1 MNLSKKRLV
10 SLFLALAMLCSAL
23 SLTVFAVNTLNTE
36 LGCVTQ
42 DNDIVLY
49 GASLADDT
57 YTLKYECEEA
67 ALAEY
72 ANICSLTISGGA
84 DATYTGLIAENR
96 APVDADAIG
105 VYDSQDH
112 RIGSIPL
119 ATLSAANPGEK
130 LYSFAAISDVHVG
143 RGGTN
148 SIQHFTAATKYFES
162 NDEVAFVALCGD
174 AVDNAVDASQLEAY
188 QSIVANLQKPVY
200 LAAGN
205 HEGVNLDNAGKSYDD
220 VKTYFKQNAF
230 PNINQ
235 ELFYS
240 FEQGNDVFI
249 MVGVYGN
256 YNYDRTFSD
265 AELQWLQKTLEA
277 NKDKRCFLFHHYFP
291 KEGSGD
297 AINFDNG
304 YDGLRGYKGEVFYS
318 LLSHYSNVIYFHG
331 HSHEEFAI
339 QEMNAMNN
347 YDKLFSI
354 HSVHIP
360 ALGYPKKVSG
370 TSLTNNFA
378 GSEGYIVDVYE
389 NAIILRG
396 QDFVNDKFLPIATYL
411 LDTTLQ
417 NVEADS
423 YSDPTGTIVNK
434 NSNVLKA
441 GSGWYNSTVAKSTI
455 TNISF
460 VESYNGAYDEL
471 WDASISN
478 NDQVA
483 VYRNGTQLY
492 IVGSKGIIANS
503 DSREMFKG
511 FTALEEISGL
521 EHLNTSHVTMALSM
535 FENCTALE
543 KLDLSDWDLTNVI
556 GQYNGA
562 SRMFFNCASLK
573 DIRLPENICQN
584 TVYTVA
590 FTSTFQGCASL
601 EQIDLSFLS
610 GKVVGLASFLNG
622 CYSLTDVTFADCTI
636 RDTTSLFDSCSALV
650 SVDLSNMTLLATN
663 MQNTFRNCTALHTV
677 ILPEA
682 FDTTVV
688 TDMRGMFMNCA
699 SLVLDCSA
707 WETPATLT
715 DFNLGAPEVIGPYNY
730 LASLRGDYNLDNQA
744 NSEDVIYLLWHTMF
758 PKDYPLISRGDFTRD
773 NQVNNED
780 VIYLLWHT
788 MFPESYPL

>member
-1 MNLSKKRLV
+1 MKLSINRFI

-23 SLTVFAVNTLNTE
+23 SLTVFAGETVNTI
-36 LGCVTQ
+36 GCVTQ
-42 DNDIVLY
+42 DNDIILY

-105 VYDSQDH
+105 VYDSQGH
-112 RIGSIPL
+112 RVGSIPL

-130 LYSFAAISDVHVG
+130 LYSFAAISDVHIG

-148 SIQHFTAATKYFES
+148 SIQHFTAATEYFEA
-162 NDEVAFVALCGD
+162 NEDIAFVALCGD
-174 AVDNAVDASQLEAY
+174 AVDNAVNVSQLEAY
-188 QSIVANLQKPVY
+188 QSIVADLQKPIY

-205 HEGVNLDNAGKSYDD
+205 HEGVNLDNAEKSYDD
-220 VKTYFKQNAF
+220 VKTYFKQNAY

-256 YNYDRTFSD
+256 YNHDRTFSD
-265 AELQWLQKTLEA
+265 AELQWLYEILEA
-277 NKDKRCFLFHHYFP
+277 NKDKRCFLFHHYFNQD
-291 KEGSGD
+291 GSGD
-297 AINFDNG
+297 AVDCYTEN
-304 YDGLRGYKGEVFYS
+304 DGLRGYKGEVFYS
-318 LLSHYSNVIYFHG
+318 LLSHYSNVIHFHG

-347 YDKLFSI
+347 YDNLLGS

-360 ALGYPKKVSG
+360 SLGYPKKVSG
-370 TSLTNNFA
+370 SSLVSNFA

-396 QDFVNDKFLPIATYL
+396 RDFANEKFLPIATYQ
-411 LDTTLQ
+411 LDTTPK
-417 NVEADS
+417 NVEDDS

-441 GSGWYNSTVAKSTI
+441 GSGWYNSAVAKNTI
-455 TNISF
+455 TKISF
-460 VESYNGAYDEL
+460 VESYAGAYEEL
-471 WDASISN
+471 WDASISEN
-478 NDQVA
+478 YKVA
-483 VYRNGTQLY
+483 VYRNGTELY
-492 IVGSKGIIANS
+492 IVGSNGVIANS

-535 FENCTALE
+535 FEDCTSLK
-543 KLDLSDWDLTNVI
+543 KLDLSGWDLANVS
-556 GQYNGA
+556 GQYSGA
-562 SRMFFNCASLK
+562 SRMFFNCTSLK
-573 DIRLPENICQN
+573 EVRLAENLCKNYI
-584 TVYTVA
+584 YTSY
-590 FTSTFQGCASL
+590 FTAMFQGCASL

-610 GKVVGLASFLNG
+610 GKNVGLVSFLKD
-622 CYSLTDVTFADCTI
+622 CFSLTDVTFADCTI
-636 RDTTSLFDSCSALV
+636 WATTSLFDSCRALLT
-650 SVDLSNMTLLATN
+650 VDLSDATILASS
-663 MQNTFRNCTALHTV
+663 MQNTFRNCTSLHTV

-699 SLVLDCSA
+699 SLVLDCST
-707 WETPATLT
+707 WETPADLT
-715 DFNLGAPEVIGPYNY
+715 DFNLGAPGVIEPYHFS
-730 LASLRGDYNLDNQA
+730 ASLPGDFTTDSQVNN
-744 NSEDVIYLLWHTMF
+744 EDVIYLLWHTMF
-758 PKDYPLISRGDFTRD
+758 PKDYPLTSSGDFTRD
-773 NQVNNED
+773 GQVNNED
-780 VIYLLWHT
+780 VIHLLWHT
-788 MFPESYPL
+788 MFPDDYPL

>member
-1 MNLSKKRLV
+1 MKLMNKRLV

-23 SLTVFAVNTLNTE
+23 SLTVFAVETVNTI
-36 LGCVTQ
+36 GCVTQ
-42 DNDIVLY
+42 DNDIILY

-143 RGGTN
+143 LPNTDCIPN
-148 SIQHFTAATKYFES
+148 FMKATEYFET
-162 NDEVAFVALCGD
+162 NDEIEFVMLGGD
-174 AVDNAVDASQLEAY
+174 AVDNAVDTAQLEAY
-188 QSIVANLQKPVY
+188 QSIVADLQKPIY

-205 HEGVNLDNAGKSYDD
+205 HETVNLYSEGKSYDD
-220 VKTYFKQNAF
+220 VKAYFKQNAY
-230 PNINQ
+230 PTINQ
-235 ELFYS
+235 ELYYTI
-240 FEQGNDVFI
+240 EQGNDVFI
-249 MVGVYGN
+249 VVGIYGS
-256 YNYDRTFSD
+256 YNHDLTFSD
-265 AELQWLQKTLEA
+265 AELLWLQETLEA

-297 AINFDNG
+297 AVNLHTEF
-304 YDGLRGYKGEVFYS
+304 DGLRGYKGEIFYS
-318 LLSHYSNVIYFHG
+318 MLSHYSNVIYFHG
-331 HSHEEFAI
+331 HSHEEFAVQEI
-339 QEMNAMNN
+339 NEMNT
-347 YDKLFSI
+347 YDNLLGI

-360 ALGYPKKVSG
+360 
-370 TSLTNNFA
+370 SLVYTKTVVDSTLASNFA

-396 QDFVNDKFLPIATYL
+396 RDFVNDKFLPIATYL

-434 NSNVLKA
+434 NSTVLKP
-441 GSGWYNSTVAKSTI
+441 GSGWYNSTAAKSTI
-455 TNISF
+455 TKISF

-471 WDASISN
+471 WDASISEN
-478 NDQVA
+478 YKVT
-483 VYRNGTQLY
+483 VYRDNTQLY
-492 IVGSKGIIANS
+492 IVSNNGVIANS

-521 EHLNTSHVTMALSM
+521 EHVNTSHVTMALSM
-535 FENCTALE
+535 FEDCTALE
-543 KLDLSDWDLTNVI
+543 KMDLSGWDLANVT
-556 GQYNGA
+556 GEYNGV
-562 SRMFFNCASLK
+562 SRMFYNCASLQ
-573 DIRLPENICQN
+573 DVRLPENICEN
-584 TVYTVA
+584 YLLPIY
-590 FTSTFQGCASL
+590 FTSMFQSCASL
-601 EQIDLSFLS
+601 KQLDLSFLS
-610 GKVVGLASFLNG
+610 GKNVGLIYFFKD
-622 CYSLTDVTFADCTI
+622 CISLTDVTFADCTI
-636 RDTTSLFDSCSALV
+636 LSTTGLFDSCNSLV
-650 SVDLSNMTLLATN
+650 TVDMSNTTLMATS
-663 MQNTFRNCTALHTV
+663 MQNTFRNCTALCTL

-688 TDMRGMFMNCA
+688 TDMRGMFMYCR
-699 SLVLDCSA
+699 SLVLDCSD
-707 WETPATLT
+707 WETPADLT

-773 NQVNNED
+773 GQVNHED

-788 MFPESYPL
+788 MFPDGYPL